1 MHSRCVWIV
10 RGDND
15 VRQKAKYNLLQKMQ
29 RHFRFN
35 MIKLFRSPGG
45 ARKVS
50 LGFAIGFG
58 LEMLMIPT
66 AYLAY
71 ILLVPIVKLSR
82 ASLPAS
88 IIGNV
93 IGKFTFLPV
102 ILLPFAKR
110 LGNVIYPK
118 KSLHAHLHHDA
129 IMEVLHGN
137 FSILKDILHGSIHLL
152 IGMSIFG
159 AILGVASY
167 YVINYFYQKQ
177 LQRKTLKKGLDTPKP
192 NIDS

>member
-1 MHSRCVWIV
+1 M
-10 RGDND
+10 
-15 VRQKAKYNLLQKMQ
+15 RQKAKYNLLQKMQ

-71 ILLVPIVKLSR
+71 ILLIPIVKLAR

-102 ILLPFAKR
+102 ILLPFAKE

-118 KSLHAHLHHDA
+118 KSHHVHFHHDA
-129 IMEVLHGN
+129 IMEVLHGH
-137 FSILKDILHGSIHLL
+137 FSILTDILHGGIHLL
-152 IGMSIFG
+152 IGMSCPSSVRFLVSLPTMSFTIFTVSKCSAG
-159 AILGVASY
+159 
-167 YVINYFYQKQ
+167 
-177 LQRKTLKKGLDTPKP
+177 P
-192 NIDS
+192 